1 MNANITLRKDKI
13 NAQGLCPVV
22 IQAYHKRDVGR
33 ISMGFSLKPDEF
45 DNEKEIVLKKNSNHK
60 QYNEDIANAKQ
71 KIALVLDDVNA
82 LMHLTYN
89 LPLIAAFKDLYQAKQ
104 GKRSDVLEKYE
115 KDYALEG
122 EKVTVTMDLQLRQPR
137 IPLHMKIPA
146 TKYAKAVKLLHM
158 LLKDELEPDIENKL
172 KKTDEENEERQ
183 QHFADVWEKYHKYCI
198 REKAPATAS
207 RIPNNLTILKA
218 YCEFSHT
225 PLTFESFTEDFG
237 SEFKYYL
244 LTEHHNYVTGEK
256 GVSNGTVHNI
266 MKSIS
271 SFLNWSFKKGLNPS
285 VEFKKWETR
294 KPKSD
299 LQYLTEPQL
308 KKLFEFKLEPGSS
321 YDKTRDL
328 WLFSAF
334 SGMRWGDLE
343 KWVPSNVTP
352 EGLIKYRS
360 EKVKKNCT
368 VGLNE
373 VTKAILKKYN
383 GSLPV
388 QNDVKANQN
397 IKEILA
403 KIGFDK
409 IIVNRVIGKGTR
421 NVVHQ
426 LPLSESI
433 TLHSARRSF
442 INLMISK
449 GRSIAHLSTMVG
461 NDLKSLSVYYK
472 DDTSQMKRIM
482 DEVSFFKENK
492 TRKNGKED

>member
-22 IQAYHKRDVGR
+22 IQAYNKRDVGR
-33 ISMGFSLKPDEF
+33 ISMGFSLKLDEF
-45 DNEKEIVLKKNSNHK
+45 DFEKEIVLKKNSNHK
-60 QYNEDIANAKQ
+60 GYNEDIEKAKK
-71 KIALVLDDVNA
+71 KIAQVLDDVNA
-82 LMHLTYN
+82 LAHLSYGI
-89 LPLIAAFKDLYQAKQ
+89 PLIAAFKDLYTAKQ
-104 GKRSDVLEKYE
+104 GERTDVLEQYE
-115 KDYALEG
+115 KKYSPEG
-122 EKVTVTMDLQLRQPR
+122 EIVTVSTDLQLRQPS
-137 IPLHMKIPA
+137 IPIRMKVPA
-146 TKYAKAVKLLHM
+146 SKYAKAIKLLQM
-158 LLKDELEPDIENKL
+158 LLKDELEPDVENKL

-198 REKAPATAS
+198 REKAQATAS

-244 LTEHHNYVTGEK
+244 LTEHYNYVTGEK

-285 VEFKKWETR
+285 IEFKKWETR

-308 KKLFEFKLEPGSS
+308 KQLFEYKLEPGSS

-334 SGMRWGDLE
+334 SGMRWGDIE

-368 VGLNE
+368 VGINE
-373 VTKAILKKYN
+373 VTKAILNKYGGN
-383 GSLPV
+383 LPK

-409 IIVNRVIGKGTR
+409 IIVNRVIGKGTKSI
-421 NVVHQ
+421 VHQ